1 MSDEKLRG
9 KTMKKLIAE
18 KSIEINALISKVW
31 EVLIMPTFIK
41 QWDDVPEG
49 FGEVSLQKESVMEWE
64 GHAKLTVVAFEPEK
78 LLKMQLI
85 SPTWP
90 EPVPQDIAYT
100 YTLREENGK
109 TTLTITVGDF
119 SSLPDGKNYY
129 DASVEFV
136 DTATQ
141 KIKELA

>member
-1 MSDEKLRG
+1 MN
-9 KTMKKLIAE
+9 KLIAE
-18 KSIEINALISKVW
+18 KSIEINAFISKVW

-49 FGEVSLQKESVMEWE
+49 FGEESLQKGSVMEWE

-78 LLKMQLI
+78 FLQTQLI
-85 SPTWP
+85 SPAWP
-90 EPVPQDIAYT
+90 EPVPQDITYT
-100 YTLREENGK
+100 FTLREESGK
-109 TTLTITVGDF
+109 TTFMITVGDF
-119 SSLPDGKNYY
+119 SPLPDGKDYY

-141 KIKELA
+141 KVKELAESAN